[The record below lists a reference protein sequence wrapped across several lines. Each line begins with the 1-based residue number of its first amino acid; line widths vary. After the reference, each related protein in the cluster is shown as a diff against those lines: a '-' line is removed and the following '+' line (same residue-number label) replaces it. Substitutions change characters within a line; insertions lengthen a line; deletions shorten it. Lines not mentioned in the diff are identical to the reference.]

1 MSLVLP
7 GVAACHSRQL
17 PVAHNQV
24 QLRITYMLS
33 ISTRGTAGD
42 VFTLAYFCVWCCP
55 GWLQA
60 ITEHGL
66 YQRTAES
73 IPEDA
78 WGQGMV
84 TLVGDAA
91 HTAYVDGTGLALSLG
106 EAVRADAARK
116 CLQFMPGMWSCGV
129 CGVQRAVLPCMLGS
143 FCAGRVCNCRTWCQ
157 LL

>member
-1 MSLVLP
+1 M
-7 GVAACHSRQL
+7 
-17 PVAHNQV
+17 
-24 QLRITYMLS
+24 
-33 ISTRGTAGD
+33 
-42 VFTLAYFCVWCCP
+42 FTLACYGVCCCP

-66 YQRTAES
+66 YQRTADS

-106 EAVRADAARK
+106 EAGCCVLMLCASACGCWRVGVWHCVAAVP
-116 CLQFMPGMWSCGV
+116 CVLVVSTLGV
-129 CGVQRAVLPCMLGS
+129 CV
-143 FCAGRVCNCRTWCQ
+143 Q
-157 LL
+157 LLHVVPTARGGTCCRRH